1 MFSMIGEGESGIR
14 ILDEVVFN
22 NENEFGFI
30 LHLFLDIVDESEI
43 LLAVLFSGE
52 KVEGT
57 LHLSF
62 IKADGDR

>member
-1 MFSMIGEGESGIR
+1 MFSMIGEGERGII
-14 ILDEVVFN
+14 ILDEVVFH

-30 LHLFLDIVDESEI
+30 LHLILDVVDESEI
-43 LLAVLFSGE
+43 LLTVLFSGE
-52 KVEGT
+52 KIEGT

>member
-1 MFSMIGEGESGIR
+1 MFSMIGESEGGII

-30 LHLFLDIVDESEI
+30 LHLILDVVDESEI

-57 LHLSF
+57 LYLSF